1 MFLGYDDLPF
11 RFVALAPTT
20 AIELALP
27 SWPPSSDLGLTPDN
41 NLLFLRLCALEYWD
55 YLQDFKR
62 KAEMISMSPFHQNCE
77 SFAEASVCMPSSCR
91 IGLALLLDIAQQ
103 SAESIRIL
111 VAAVHVHVSSMI
123 FRLLS
128 SPTCCCCDVSML
140 TRLQSSAPNAQA
152 SGVCALFPSFLLF
165 VGRFAGS
172 IIWTKVPFSRDIVA
186 WQQDHVILLQNSRT
200 TNWFVAAC
208 ESSEATKLLAEIKQ
222 CLDHIWTSASQAA
235 VSATYDS
242 YSASTPSYGLAAKS
256 SMQLGRSLDSTY
268 LTRSVTQQ
276 HGQGIAAGVAL
287 TETLLFGE
295 HRCSPLHADVLDS
308 DNALFLTEAR
318 ILAALMLCFTHQSKF
333 PFPIASQHNWFAASS
348 HSCQCQKLHGGTSV
362 AGLPRCSIQR
372 MPLFNCQWLCGAGWL
387 SWSIVT
393 ICFFANIL

>member
-1 MFLGYDDLPF
+1 M
-11 RFVALAPTT
+11 APTT
-20 AIELALP
+20 AIEVALP
-27 SWPPSSDLGLTPDN
+27 SWPPSSDLGLNPDN
-41 NLLFLRLCALEYWD
+41 NLLFLRFFAHEYWD

-62 KAEMISMSPFHQNCE
+62 KTEMISMSPFHQNCE
-77 SFAEASVCMPSSCR
+77 SFAEASVCMPPSCR

-103 SAESIRIL
+103 PAESIRIL

-123 FRLLS
+123 LRLLS
-128 SPTCCCCDVSML
+128 SLTCCCDISML
-140 TRLQSSAPNAQA
+140 TSLQSSAPHAQA

-222 CLDHIWTSASQAA
+222 CLDQIWTAASQAA
-235 VSATYDS
+235 LSATYDS
-242 YSASTPSYGLAAKS
+242 FSASTPSYGLAAKS
-256 SMQLGRSLDSTY
+256 SVQLGRSLDSTY
-268 LTRSVTQQ
+268 LARSVTHQ
-276 HGQGIAAGVAL
+276 HGQGIVAGVAL

-295 HRCSPLHADVLDS
+295 HRCSPPHADVDQS
-308 DNALFLTEAR
+308 DNATFLTEAR

-333 PFPIASQHNWFAASS
+333 PFPITSQHNEFCSQFSFLLVSKTSRRDKCCWTPAMLNSKDAS
-348 HSCQCQKLHGGTSV
+348 
-362 AGLPRCSIQR
+362 
-372 MPLFNCQWLCGAGWL
+372 F
-387 SWSIVT
+387 
-393 ICFFANIL
+393 